1 MLNESSIELYD
12 YLYRTF
18 YDVVTK
24 NVYSMGAPQELTES
38 DTTEGFIVLHVGDIY
53 DESEFSRQAYGE
65 VRCYVEAF
73 VPPISRG
80 RLDFDKYSTYEDAI
94 NNTIHNA
101 SKDNSGVY
109 YIEEDSV
116 IGSGAMETSNANNVF
131 FTFIKSFIVNINA
144 TAEQQIL
151 SSEEE

>member
-53 DESEFSRQAYGE
+53 DASEFPRQAYGE

-80 RLDFDKYSTYEDAI
+80 RLDFDKYNMFEDAI
-94 NNTIHNA
+94 NDTIHNA
-101 SKDNSGVY
+101 ASEDDGGMY
-109 YIEEDSV
+109 YIEEDS
-116 IGSGAMETSNANNVF
+116 IISSGAMEVSNANNMF
-131 FTFIKSFIVNINA
+131 FTFIKSFIVNINVP
-144 TAEQQIL
+144 
-151 SSEEE
+151 SEA